1 MNIPAK
7 YRQYIY
13 PATVALL
20 AVLFALNIVRP
31 EVVSD
36 SLEQAAILAGIITNL
51 LAGRNVNLE

>member
-20 AVLFALNIVRP
+20 ATLFALNIVRP
-31 EVVSD
+31 EIVSD

-51 LAGRNVNLE
+51 LAGKNVNPE